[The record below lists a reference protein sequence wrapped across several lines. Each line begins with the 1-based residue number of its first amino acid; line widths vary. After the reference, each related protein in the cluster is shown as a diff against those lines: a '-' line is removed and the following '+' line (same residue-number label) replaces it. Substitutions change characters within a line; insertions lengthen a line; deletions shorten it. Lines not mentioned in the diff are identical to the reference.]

1 MGHGPGM
8 SFADVSRHGNSGM
21 RIERDSLGDVAV
33 PAAAYRGAQT
43 QRAIENY
50 PIGGLRPRWGEVTP
64 VIWIKRCA
72 ALSHSGLRD

>member
-1 MGHGPGM
+1 MEI
-8 SFADVSRHGNSGM
+8 SGI

-33 PAAAYRGAQT
+33 PAAPYWGAQT

-50 PIGGLRPRWGEVTP
+50 PISGLRFHWGYVTS